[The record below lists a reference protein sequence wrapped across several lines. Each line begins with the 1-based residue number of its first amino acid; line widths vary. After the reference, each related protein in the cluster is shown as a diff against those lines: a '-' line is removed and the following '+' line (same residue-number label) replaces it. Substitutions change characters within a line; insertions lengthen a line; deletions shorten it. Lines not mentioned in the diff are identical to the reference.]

1 MDTDAAGSLAKDPV
15 YERAIAL
22 AGGDGMSDV
31 FVDVAGLL
39 VGVEAMLPADEK
51 SQYETEIKPFLE
63 PFEAFASVVEV
74 PGATTESRA
83 VITFTK

>member
-1 MDTDAAGSLAKDPV
+1 M
-15 YERAIAL
+15 AL
-22 AGGDGMSDV
+22 AGGDGMSDA

-63 PFEAFASVVEV
+63 PFEAFASVIEA
-74 PGATTESRA
+74 PGVTTESRA